1 MAGFLEDDRKPF
13 AGIAKGMDHSKLP
26 KGSVLNA
33 TGVRLNNNALRDL
46 AGLEEFLD
54 AVLDDPSE
62 LRWLDLSHNQLTRVD
77 PVILKYPRLSCV
89 YLHGNKIESIREID
103 KLSALEELSK
113 FTAMGNPIEERA
125 DYRMYV
131 PHQLQK
137 VRSLDFIRVTPTDRD
152 RVAAWHALRPKR

>member
-1 MAGFLEDDRKPF
+1 
-13 AGIAKGMDHSKLP
+13 MDHSKLP

-89 YLHGNKIESIREID
+89 YLHWNKI
-103 KLSALEELSK
+103 
-113 FTAMGNPIEERA
+113 
-125 DYRMYV
+125 
-131 PHQLQK
+131 
-137 VRSLDFIRVTPTDRD
+137 
-152 RVAAWHALRPKR
+152 